1 MAYEA
6 SVRAPSEQI
15 FTENNK
21 HSKMIRAIFSTRSR
35 EAIDWMHQKLFETPL
50 LLSKFY
56 LFVYSYSQM
65 KLDFHSFL
73 FFFLSFCTL
82 YLPF

>member
-1 MAYEA
+1 MEYEA
-6 SVRAPSEQI
+6 SVKAPSEQI

-21 HSKMIRAIFSTRSR
+21 HCKVICVIFSTKSR

-56 LFVYSYSQM
+56 LFVYLYNQT
-65 KLDFHSFL
+65 KLHFHSFL